1 MYDEL
6 KFSRAVA
13 NLAATI
19 EKPIVGKPVNVMALA
34 TDAPTPAEVTSVVR
48 PLGGVSVGVN
58 AGFELELPNV
68 ISAQPPAAAGL

>member
-13 NLAATI
+13 NFAATI
-19 EKPIVGKPVNVMALA
+19 EKPIVGKPVNVTGPA
-34 TDAPTPAEVTSVVR
+34 TVAPTPIEVTSVVR
-48 PLGGVSVGVN
+48 PLGVDSVGVN

>member
-19 EKPIVGKPVNVMALA
+19 EKPIVGKPVNVTALA
-34 TDAPTPAEVTSVVR
+34 TDAPTPVEVTSVVR
-48 PLGGVSVGVN
+48 PLGVDSVGVN
-58 AGFELELPNV
+58 VAALPNV
-68 ISAQPPAAAGL
+68 ISAQPPAAAGLW